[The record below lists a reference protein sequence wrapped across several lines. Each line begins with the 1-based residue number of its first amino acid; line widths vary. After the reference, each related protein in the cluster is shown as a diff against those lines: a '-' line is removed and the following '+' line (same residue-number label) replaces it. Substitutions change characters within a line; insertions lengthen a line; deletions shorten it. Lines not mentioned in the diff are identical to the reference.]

1 MRADY
6 PKHSA
11 TPARGRGP
19 RRIGNQRAMQQR
31 GGAVKSFLFFV
42 GGLAL
47 LVALALGAGGYLAY
61 RAAYAPGPSEEAT
74 MMVFQRGKSV
84 TTIAERLQEAGVIR
98 YTELFKAAVRVR
110 GLQDDLKAG
119 EYEIPAGAS
128 VMDIIDL
135 LVEGKSIMHF
145 FTSAEGLTTAQVLRL
160 IEAHEILTGEITLAP
175 AEGSLLPET
184 YGFPRGESRDDLI
197 RRMTKA
203 QAAVLDELWD
213 NRALELPISTREE
226 AVILAS
232 IVEKETAVPEERPRV
247 ASVFINRLNRG
258 MRLESDPTII
268 YGLTR
273 GEPLGRGLR
282 QSEIRSQTPYNTYV
296 ISGLPPTPIANPG
309 RASIAAVLNPM
320 ETDDLFFVADGN
332 GGHAFAKTL
341 REHQQNV
348 AAWRRIE
355 RERRRQGG

>member
-1 MRADY
+1 MRGE
-6 PKHSA
+6 HSTISTA
-11 TPARGRGP
+11 AR
-19 RRIGNQRAMQQR
+19 RRQR
-31 GGAVKSFLFFV
+31 GGAVKSFLVFS

-47 LVALALGAGGYLAY
+47 LVGLALAAGGYLAY
-61 RAAYAPGPSEEAT
+61 RAAYAPGPSEAPSV
-74 MMVFQRGKSV
+74 MLFQKGKSV
-84 TTIAERLQEAGVIR
+84 TTIAERLEEAGVIR
-98 YTELFKAAVRVR
+98 YTELFKVAVRLR

-128 VMDIIDL
+128 VMEIIDL
-135 LVEGKSIMHF
+135 LVEGKSILHF
-145 FTSAEGLTTAQVLRL
+145 FTSPEGLTTAQMLRL
-160 IEAHEILTGEITLAP
+160 VEADEILAGEISLAP
-175 AEGSLLPET
+175 PEGALLPET
-184 YGFPRGESRDDLI
+184 YAFSRGETRDDLI
-197 RRMTKA
+197 RRMMKA
-203 QAAVLDELWD
+203 QDALLDALWD
-213 NRALELPISTREE
+213 GRALELPISTREE

-232 IVEKETAVPEERPRV
+232 IVEKETAVADERPRV

-268 YGLTR
+268 YGLTG

-309 RASIAAVLNPM
+309 RDSIAAVLNPM
-320 ETDDLFFVADGN
+320 QTDDLFFVADGE
-332 GGHAFAKTL
+332 GGHAFAETL

-355 RERRRQGG
+355 RERRGQGG